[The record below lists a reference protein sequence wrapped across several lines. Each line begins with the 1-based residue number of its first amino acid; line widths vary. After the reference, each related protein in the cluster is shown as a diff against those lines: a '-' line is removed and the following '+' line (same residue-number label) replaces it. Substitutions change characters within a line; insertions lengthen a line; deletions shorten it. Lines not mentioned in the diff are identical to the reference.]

1 MKEDGFTK
9 ELLRILLVNILP
21 LLIGY
26 GSVDTSKAKKRD
38 EATHQEN
45 GGNSHYRENT
55 VVHKGV

>member
-9 ELLRILLVNILP
+9 ELLRLLLLNIFL

-26 GSVDTSKAKKRD
+26 GSVDTSKSKKRD
-38 EATHQEN
+38 EASHQEN

-55 VVHKGV
+55 VVHKVA